1 MAEDTITSFVIS
13 TLLIGLLALSLISSY
28 VLLVN
33 NEGHGSDF
41 DNYPEIEQ
49 FNLNLS
55 NAYSDGKII
64 ETANINSNLSADYNP
79 ELSLSGADQSGNAVA
94 INLQNLATMTWST
107 LGILGSLLFGSIY
120 TGILSG
126 LVIAIVGFISTA
138 YLIKAIR
145 TGYS

>member
-107 LGILGSLLFGSIY
+107 LGILGALLFGSIY